1 MNATVRPWGMMESSI
16 PALSL
21 EFAKSLV
28 PVVEV
33 VEGSNRG
40 LLVHACHPGRPG
52 VMLKTDETPFSNQHV
67 RLRLRVPVAAYGT
80 HDVGTHDAALAEVA
94 SLTAVTP

>member
-1 MNATVRPWGMMESSI
+1 MMESSI

-28 PVVEV
+28 PVVE
-33 VEGSNRG
+33 GSNRG
-40 LLVHACHPGRPG
+40 LLVHACHPGHPG
-52 VMLKTDETPFSNQHV
+52 VMLKTNETPFSNQHV

-80 HDVGTHDAALAEVA
+80 HDAGTHDATLAEVA